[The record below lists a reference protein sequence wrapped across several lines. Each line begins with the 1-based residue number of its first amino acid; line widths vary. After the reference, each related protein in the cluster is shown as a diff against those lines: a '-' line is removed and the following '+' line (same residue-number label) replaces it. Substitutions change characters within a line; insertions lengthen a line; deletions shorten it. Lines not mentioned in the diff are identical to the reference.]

1 MALLAILLIGADSG
15 RDTSQLLKN
24 AEEAQS
30 PASLLWFAAKNGSSA
45 AQSRLVAYATS
56 TGSEYW
62 LNKLVSLGNAD
73 AAWALYHLIGDDAKS
88 DKLMQLAAVG
98 NVPEAQ
104 MEFAFNTEDPQKR
117 EAWLKRA
124 ANQGYLPGQ
133 AALADWYLLN
143 GEPDKAMPWFRVT
156 ANDYPQSAFQYGRML
171 WDQGNR
177 EAAISWIDKSAEQG
191 HVMAAK
197 VKRVLAKYQ
206 PTSPANVTKSSLPSQ
221 CLQRIGV
228 FATSLSTIV
237 KADSLV
243 QAYKQDNRLQSIPL
257 CIDKPIWLKQKTL
270 SCRPDWQG
278 ANRLGCDVRPL
289 ANAVERRDYTHAIIV
304 AEQGKANVNNGVMFL
319 DLTDAYSVFVHELA
333 HFAGFVD
340 EYALGSKAA
349 ERNCKAMSVPNLIF
363 DDVLAYAPM
372 STYDN
377 WQQLQPG
384 VGVWPA
390 QTCARSNITAYKP
403 SGRVTFL
410 EHHDSGEI
418 PPIYLALWRQQ
429 LTKPAAQRPVY
440 MNLFQRFQKAGQTR
454 QAGKWLAKYEG
465 FLKPPMASKEQ
476 EGRPGNTV
484 NTSTEVSV
492 AQ

>member
-15 RDTSQLLKN
+15 RDTSQLLRN
-24 AEEAQS
+24 AEEAQV
-30 PASLLWFAAKNGSSA
+30 PAPLLWLAAKNGSTR
-45 AQSRLVAYATS
+45 AQSRLVAYAS
-56 TGSEYW
+56 RVESVYW
-62 LNKLVSLGNAD
+62 LNKLVTLDNAE
-73 AAWALYHLIGDDAKS
+73 AAWALYHLIGDDSKS
-88 DKLMQLAAVG
+88 DRLMQLAAVG

-104 MEFAFNTEDPQKR
+104 MEYAFTTEDPEKR
-117 EAWLKRA
+117 ETWLQRA

-133 AALADWYLLN
+133 AALADWYLLK
-143 GEPDKAMPWFRVT
+143 GEPDKALPWFRVT

-171 WDQGNR
+171 WDQGKR
-177 EAAISWIDKSAEQG
+177 DAAINWINKSASQG
-191 HVMAAK
+191 HVMADK

-206 PTSPANVTKSSLPSQ
+206 PTSPDRVSKMSLQSSR

-243 QAYKQDNRLQSIPL
+243 QAYKNDRRLQSIPL
-257 CIDKPIWLKQKTL
+257 CIDKPIWLKQNTL
-270 SCRPDWQG
+270 SCAPDWQG
-278 ANRLGCDVRPL
+278 AERLGCDVRPL
-289 ANAVERRDYTHAIIV
+289 AKAVERRNYTHAVIV

-340 EYALGSKAA
+340 EYALGAQAA
-349 ERNCKAMSVPNLIF
+349 ERNCKDTSVPNLIF
-363 DDVLAYAPM
+363 DGKITYAPL

-384 VGVWPA
+384 VGIWPA
-390 QTCARSNITAYKP
+390 QTCARSDITAYKP

-429 LTKPAAQRPVY
+429 LRKPEAQRPVY
-440 MNLFQRFQKAGQTR
+440 MNLFQRFQKAGQTE
-454 QAGKWLAKYEG
+454 QAGKWLAKYET
-465 FLKPPMASKEQ
+465 FLAPSGAEKREEDISNSLPANIK
-476 EGRPGNTV
+476 
-484 NTSTEVSV
+484 V
-492 AQ
+492 AH